1 MECTRRE
8 QSAVA
13 PFGISAERFMQQPP
27 NTSQRDAVAIRMG
40 LREFGLASLDVLVF
54 GTTIVLISVC
64 IAFAVRMGTVLAF
77 LTN

>member
-1 MECTRRE
+1 
-8 QSAVA
+8 
-13 PFGISAERFMQQPP
+13 MQQLT

-40 LREFGLASLDVLVF
+40 LWQSGFASLDVLVF
-54 GTTIVLISVC
+54 GTTIALIAVC